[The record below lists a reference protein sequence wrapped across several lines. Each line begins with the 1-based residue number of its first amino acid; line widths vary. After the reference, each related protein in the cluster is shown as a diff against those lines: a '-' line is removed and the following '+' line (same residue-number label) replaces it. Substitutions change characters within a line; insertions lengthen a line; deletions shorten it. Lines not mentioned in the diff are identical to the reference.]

1 MKNRW
6 RIWVLIVCML
16 AAMTGC
22 ASGGGRE
29 TTGAVPENPAT
40 EPGQAGSLES
50 VAGTTDAAG
59 TTTDEEG
66 TTATLAGSDAA
77 ENELTIR
84 VGSLK
89 GPTSMGLVGLMD
101 RAEKGET
108 QSRYEFTMATAADEI
123 NAAFL
128 RGELDIVLIP
138 ANVASVLYGKTDG
151 QLAVLDI
158 NTLGVLYVLENGETV
173 QSIADL
179 AGRTV
184 YLPGKGTTPDYALQY
199 ILAQNGLT
207 EEVDLQ
213 YKAEAAEVISALS
226 EDSAAIGLLPQP
238 AATTACMQNEGLR
251 IALNLTEEWDQV
263 SEDSSLVTGV
273 TVVRRAFLEENEA
286 AVQEFLREH
295 ADSAAFVNEHIE
307 EAAELVAALEI
318 VPKAPVAAK
327 AIPYCNITCLTGEEM
342 RTALSGYLHV
352 LYGQNPEAV
361 GGGEP
366 GEDFYYEP

>member
-6 RIWVLIVCML
+6 RMWVLIVCML
-16 AAMTGC
+16 AVLAGC
-22 ASGGGRE
+22 A
-29 TTGAVPENPAT
+29 ADP
-40 EPGQAGSLES
+40 
-50 VAGTTDAAG
+50 AGTQ
-59 TTTDEEG
+59 
-66 TTATLAGSDAA
+66 AA
-77 ENELTIR
+77 ESTGEADGEATIR
-84 VGSLK
+84 IGSLK
-89 GPTSMGLVGLMD
+89 GPTSMGLAGLMD

-108 QSRYEFTMATAADEI
+108 KSRYEFTMATSADEI

-138 ANVASVLYGKTDG
+138 ANVASVLYNKTEG
-151 QLAVLDI
+151 QLAALDI
-158 NTLGVLYVLENGETV
+158 NTLGVLYILENGETL
-173 QSIADL
+173 QGIEDL

-207 EEVDLQ
+207 ETVDLQ

-226 EDSAAIGLLPQP
+226 EDTAAIGLLPQP

-251 IALNLTEEWDQV
+251 IALNLTEEWDKV
-263 SEDSSLVTGV
+263 SGDGSLVTGV

-295 ADSAAFVNEHIE
+295 ADSAAFVNEHTE
-307 EAAELVAALEI
+307 EAAEMVAQLGI
-318 VPKAPVAAK
+318 VPKATVAAQ
-327 AIPYCNITCLTGEEM
+327 AIPYCNITCLTGDEM
-342 RTALSGYLHV
+342 RTALSGYLQV

-361 GGGEP
+361 GGKEP